1 MKFTTKDI
9 YNAVVIKFKGQ
20 LVGGPEAEDF
30 HKVLS
35 DSIAAGKKNVIVDL
49 SDVGFVN
56 STGIGIVVRGYTT
69 MKEAGGAL
77 KLAGVTNKLEGL
89 LSVTKL
95 TSVFELHKDVDEAS
109 KSF

>member
-20 LVGGPEAEDF
+20 LVGGPEAENF
-30 HKVLS
+30 HKVLNE
-35 DSIAAGKKNVIVDL
+35 SIAAGKKNVIVDL

-69 MKEAGGAL
+69 MKEAGGAM
-77 KLAGVTNKLEGL
+77 KLAGVTDKLKGL
-89 LSVTKL
+89 LSITKL
-95 TSVFELHKDVDEAS
+95 TTVFELYKDVDAAA